1 MESATPIVTNYSEA
15 NKMMPMLVMFRPPVL
30 AKESIKE
37 EPDEIKIEEEEEEN
51 NSAME
56 DDWHAVQ
63 RSSGPASYHSSADE
77 GSESAISRR

>member
-1 MESATPIVTNYSEA
+1 
-15 NKMMPMLVMFRPPVL
+15 MPMFVMFRPPVL

-37 EPDEIKIEEEEEEN
+37 EPDEIKIEEEEDEEEEK

-77 GSESAISRR
+77 GSESAVSRR

>member
-1 MESATPIVTNYSEA
+1 
-15 NKMMPMLVMFRPPVL
+15 MMAMLVMFRPPVL

-37 EPDEIKIEEEEEEN
+37 EPDEIKKEEEEEEEEN

-56 DDWHAVQ
+56 DDWQAVQ

-77 GSESAISRR
+77 GSESAVSRR

>member
-1 MESATPIVTNYSEA
+1 
-15 NKMMPMLVMFRPPVL
+15 MLVMFRPPVL